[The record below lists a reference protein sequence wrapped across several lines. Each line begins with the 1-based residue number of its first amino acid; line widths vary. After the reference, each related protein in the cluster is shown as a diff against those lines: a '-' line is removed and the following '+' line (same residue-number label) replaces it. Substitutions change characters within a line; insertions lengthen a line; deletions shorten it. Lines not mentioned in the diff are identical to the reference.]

1 MKLKCIK
8 ARTDASNGLFGI
20 GAHGPEPIE
29 GLTEGKVYDA
39 QVLNTL
45 SYGGNMS
52 VSNSIEFLLYNDNSE
67 WETYDLN
74 LFSPI

>member
-29 GLTEGKVYDA
+29 GLTLGKTYDA
-39 QVLNTL
+39 QLVNEL
-45 SYGGNMS
+45 SGGGNLS
-52 VSNSIEFLLYNDNSE
+52 VDNNYYFLVYNDNDE

>member
-1 MKLKCIK
+1 MKLKCVK
-8 ARTDASNGLFGI
+8 ARTDASNGIFGI

-29 GLTEGKVYDA
+29 GLTEGKTYDA
-39 QVLNTL
+39 QIVNEL
-45 SYGGNMS
+45 SGGGNMS
-52 VSNSIEFLLYNDNSE
+52 VDNNYYFLIYNDNDE

>member
-8 ARTDASNGLFGI
+8 ARTDASEGFLGI

-29 GLTEGKVYDA
+29 GLTEGKTYDA
-39 QVLNTL
+39 QVVNEL
-45 SYGGNMS
+45 SGGGNMS
-52 VSNSIEFLLYNDNSE
+52 VDNNYYFLIYNDNDE